1 MIFRTLLL
9 AAVLA
14 CAATVAHA
22 QVSREAAAE
31 VERVTASAPCKA
43 AMAALSADHDRIV
56 AENIALTEI
65 PAPPF
70 KEAAKTKAFL
80 DLFVKL
86 GLEDAGIDAEGN
98 VTGLRR
104 GQGSDNAG
112 GPLVAMAAHL
122 DTVFPEGTD
131 VHVQRDGTILRA
143 PGVGDDTRGLAVM
156 LGIVRALDAAHVETD
171 SDVLFVASVG
181 EEGLGD
187 LRGMKYLFGKG
198 PYKDRIKTFIA
209 IDGLTPQAIMTTA
222 LGSKRYRLTF
232 SGPGGHSYNAFGL
245 VNPMYA
251 MGTFLVD
258 FAKTEVPALT
268 TYNVGVIGGGTSVNS
283 IPLQSSAEIDIRS
296 VSPAEVDKIAARMTE
311 LAQAAAEAENKSR
324 STKAGRIEVKIEL
337 IGDRPA
343 GSTSHPFLGARQP
356 AAAAEPRNAQRNE
369 RLVEY
374 AWAAALAQGME
385 PKLTTQSTD
394 ANIAMSLGIPA
405 ITLASGSGDRMHALD
420 EWIDVETGKSLPSM
434 GMLLTTLL
442 ASAGLRE

>member
-1 MIFRTLLL
+1 MPLRPLLL
-9 AAVLA
+9 AALL
-14 CAATVAHA
+14 CAAPAAHA

-31 VERVTASAPCKA
+31 VERVTASSAYKA
-43 AMAALSADHDRIV
+43 AMAAVSADHDRIV
-56 AENIALTEI
+56 EENIALTEV

-70 KEAAKTKAFL
+70 KETAKAKAFFE
-80 DLFVKL
+80 LFSKL
-86 GLEDAGIDAEGN
+86 GLEDVGIDAEGN

-104 GQGSDNAG
+104 GKG
-112 GPLVAMAAHL
+112 GPLLAIAAHL

-131 VHVQRDGTILRA
+131 VHVKRDGTILRA
-143 PGVGDDTRGLAVM
+143 PGVGDDTRGLAIM
-156 LGIVRALDAAHVETD
+156 LGIIRALASAQVETD
-171 SDVLFVASVG
+171 SNILFVASVG

-232 SGPGGHSYNAFGL
+232 SGPGGHSYAAFGL

-251 MGTFLVD
+251 MGAFLVE
-258 FAKTEVPALT
+258 FAKTQVPALT

-283 IPLQSSAEIDIRS
+283 IPLQSWAEIDIRS
-296 VSPAEVDKIAARMTE
+296 VSPPEVEKIAARMNV
-311 LAQAAAEAENKSR
+311 LAEEAAEAENKAR

-356 AAAAEPRNAQRNE
+356 QAAREPGNAARNE

-405 ITLASGSGDRMHALD
+405 ITLASGYGDRMHALD
-420 EWIDVETGKSLPSM
+420 EWIDVDKEKSLKSA
-434 GMLLTTLL
+434 GMLMTTIL
-442 ASAGLRE
+442 ATAGIRE

>member
-1 MIFRTLLL
+1 MPLRPLLL
-9 AAVLA
+9 AAALLS
-14 CAATVAHA
+14 AATQTHA
-22 QVSREAAAE
+22 QVSREATAE
-31 VERVTASAPCKA
+31 VERVTASAPYKA
-43 AMAALSADHDRIV
+43 AMAAMAADHDRIV
-56 AENIALTEI
+56 EENIAMTEV

-70 KEAAKTKAFL
+70 KETAKAKAFL
-80 DLFVKL
+80 ELFSKL
-86 GLEDAGIDAEGN
+86 GLEDVGVDAEGN

-104 GQGSDNAG
+104 GKG
-112 GPLVAMAAHL
+112 GPLLAVAAHL

-131 VHVQRDGTILRA
+131 VHVKRDGTILRA
-143 PGVGDDTRGLAVM
+143 PGIGDDTRGLAIM
-156 LGIVRALDAAHVETD
+156 LGIVRAMGVARSETD
-171 SDVLFVASVG
+171 SDILFVASVG

-232 SGPGGHSYNAFGL
+232 SGPGGHSYAAFGL

-251 MGTFLVD
+251 MGAFLVE
-258 FAKTEVPALT
+258 FGKTEVPALT

-283 IPLQSSAEIDIRS
+283 IPLKSWAEIDIRS
-296 VSPAEVDKIAARMTE
+296 VSPAEVDKIAQRMGA
-311 LAQAAAEAENKSR
+311 LAEAAAAAENSAR
-324 STKAGRIEVKIEL
+324 STRAGNIEVKIEL

-343 GSTSHPFLGARQP
+343 GSTAHPFLGTRQP
-356 AAAAEPRNAQRNE
+356 AAAAEPGNATRNE

-374 AWAAALAQGME
+374 AWAAARAQGME

-405 ITLASGSGDRMHALD
+405 ITLASGYGDRMHALD
-420 EWIDVETGKSLPSM
+420 EWIDVDKDKSLKSA
-434 GMLLTTLL
+434 GMLMTTIL
-442 ASAGLRE
+442 ATAGIRE

>member
-1 MIFRTLLL
+1 MSLPILLTALALAL
-9 AAVLA
+9 AAP
-14 CAATVAHA
+14 AAQA
-22 QVSREAAAE
+22 QVSPQAVSE
-31 VERVTASAPCKA
+31 VERITNSAPYKA
-43 AMAALSADHDRIV
+43 AMSALAAEHDRIV
-56 AENIALTEI
+56 QENIALTEV

-70 KEAAKTKAFL
+70 KEAAKAKAFL
-80 DLFVKL
+80 ELFSKL
-86 GLEDAGIDAEGN
+86 GLDDVGIDAEGN

-104 GQGSDNAG
+104 GKG
-112 GPLVAMAAHL
+112 GPLLAVAAHL

-131 VHVQRDGTILRA
+131 VRVKRDGTILRA
-143 PGVGDDTRGLAVM
+143 PGVGDDTRGLAIM
-156 LGIVRALDAAHVETD
+156 LGIIRALEAAHVETD
-171 SDVLFVASVG
+171 SDILFVASVG

-187 LRGMKYLFGKG
+187 LRGMKYLFNKG

-222 LGSKRYRLTF
+222 LGSKRYRLSF
-232 SGPGGHSYNAFGL
+232 SGPGGHSYAAFGL

-251 MGTFLVD
+251 MGAFLAE
-258 FAKTEVPALT
+258 FAKTQVPALT

-283 IPLQSSAEIDIRS
+283 IPLQSWAEIDIRS
-296 VSPAEVDKIAARMTE
+296 VSPAEVDKVAARMNT
-311 LAQAAAEAENKSR
+311 LAQEAAEAENGTR
-324 STKAGRIEVKIEL
+324 SIKAGKIAVKIEL

-356 AAAAEPRNAQRNE
+356 QAAREPGNAARNE

-374 AWAAALAQGME
+374 AWAAALHEGFE

-420 EWIDVETGKSLPSM
+420 EWIDVDKEKSLHSA
-434 GMLLTTLL
+434 GLLLTTIL
-442 ASAGLRE
+442 AAAGLRQ

>member
-1 MIFRTLLL
+1 MSLPILLTALTLAL
-9 AAVLA
+9 AAP
-14 CAATVAHA
+14 VAQA
-22 QVSREAAAE
+22 QVSPQAASE
-31 VERVTASAPCKA
+31 VERITNSAPYKA
-43 AMAALSADHDRIV
+43 AMSALAADHDRIV
-56 AENIALTEI
+56 QENIALTEVA
-65 PAPPF
+65 APPF
-70 KEAAKTKAFL
+70 KEPAKAKAFL
-80 DLFVKL
+80 ELFSKL
-86 GLEDAGIDAEGN
+86 GLADVGIDAEGN

-104 GQGSDNAG
+104 GKG
-112 GPLVAMAAHL
+112 GPLLAVAAHL

-131 VHVQRDGTILRA
+131 VHVKRDGTILRA
-143 PGVGDDTRGLAVM
+143 PGVGDDTRGLAIM
-156 LGIVRALDAAHVETD
+156 LGIIRALQTAHVETD
-171 SDVLFVASVG
+171 SDILFVASVG

-232 SGPGGHSYNAFGL
+232 SGPGGHSYAAFGL

-251 MGTFLVD
+251 MGAFLAE
-258 FAKTEVPALT
+258 FAKTQVPALT

-283 IPLQSSAEIDIRS
+283 IPLQSWAEIDIRS
-296 VSPAEVDKIAARMTE
+296 VSPAEVDKVAARMNA
-311 LAQAAAEAENKSR
+311 LAQEAAEAENGTR
-324 STKAGRIEVKIEL
+324 STKAGKIAVKIEL

-356 AAAAEPRNAQRNE
+356 QAAREPGNAARNE

-374 AWAAALAQGME
+374 AWAAALHEGFE

-420 EWIDVETGKSLPSM
+420 EWIDVDKEKSLHSA
-434 GMLLTTLL
+434 GLLLTTIL
-442 ASAGLRE
+442 AAAGLRQ

>member
-1 MIFRTLLL
+1 MTLRLLL
-9 AAVLA
+9 AAFLLF
-14 CAATVAHA
+14 AASNAFA
-22 QVSREAAAE
+22 QVSHE
-31 VERVTASAPCKA
+31 VTDEVARITASASYKA

-56 AENIALTEI
+56 ADNIALTEV

-70 KEAAKTKAFL
+70 KEAAKSKAFL
-80 DLFVKL
+80 DLLSKL
-86 GLEDAGIDAEGN
+86 GLEDVTTDAEGN

-104 GQGSDNAG
+104 GKAR
-112 GPLVAMAAHL
+112 GPLLAVAAHL

-131 VHVQRDGTILRA
+131 VHVKRDGTILRA
-143 PGVGDDTRGLAVM
+143 PGVGDDTRGLAIM
-156 LGIVRALDAAHVETD
+156 LGIIRALGAAHVETEGD
-171 SDVLFVASVG
+171 ILFVASVG

-209 IDGLTPQAIMTTA
+209 IDGLTPPAIMTTA
-222 LGSKRYRLTF
+222 LGSKRYRVTF
-232 SGPGGHSYNAFGL
+232 TGPGGHSYAAFGL

-251 MGTFLVD
+251 MGSFLTE

-268 TYNVGVIGGGTSVNS
+268 TFNVGVVGGGTSVNS
-283 IPLQSSAEIDIRS
+283 IPLEAWMEIDIRS
-296 VSPAEVDKIAARMTE
+296 VSPAEVDKVAARMNG
-311 LAQAAAEAENKSR
+311 LAESAAEAENSAR
-324 STKAGRIEVKIEL
+324 STKAGKIAVKIEL

-356 AAAAEPRNAQRNE
+356 AAAREPGNAQRNE

-374 AWAAALAQGME
+374 AWAAAMREGME

-405 ITLASGSGDRMHALD
+405 ITLASGYGDRMHALD
-420 EWIDVETGKSLPSM
+420 EWIDVDKEKSLH
-434 GMLLTTLL
+434 
-442 ASAGLRE
+442 SAGLLMTTILAAAGLKQ

>member
-1 MIFRTLLL
+1 MMLRPLLL
-9 AAVLA
+9 AALL
-14 CAATVAHA
+14 CAATAAHA

-31 VERVTASAPCKA
+31 VERITASAPYKA
-43 AMAALSADHDRIV
+43 AMAALAADHDRIV
-56 AENIALTEI
+56 EENIALTEV

-70 KEAAKTKAFL
+70 KEAAKAKAFFE
-80 DLFVKL
+80 LFSKL
-86 GLEDAGIDAEGN
+86 GLEDVGIDAEGN

-104 GQGSDNAG
+104 GKG
-112 GPLVAMAAHL
+112 GPLLAIAAHL

-131 VHVQRDGTILRA
+131 VHVKRDGTILRA
-143 PGVGDDTRGLAVM
+143 PGVGDDTRGLAIM
-156 LGIVRALDAAHVETD
+156 LGIIRAMGVAGIETD
-171 SDVLFVASVG
+171 SDILFVASVG

-198 PYKDRIKTFIA
+198 PYRDRIKTFIA

-232 SGPGGHSYNAFGL
+232 SGPGGHSYAAFGL

-251 MGTFLVD
+251 MGAFLTE
-258 FAKTEVPALT
+258 FGKTEVPALT

-296 VSPAEVDKIAARMTE
+296 VSPAEVDKIAGRVNA
-311 LAQAAAEAENKSR
+311 LAGAAADVENAAR
-324 STKAGRIEVKIEL
+324 STKAGKIEVKIEL

-356 AAAAEPRNAQRNE
+356 AAAREPGNARRND

-374 AWAAALAQGME
+374 AWAAALATDME

-394 ANIAMSLGIPA
+394 ANITMSLGIPA
-405 ITLASGSGDRMHALD
+405 ITLASGYGDRMHALD
-420 EWIDVETGKSLPSM
+420 EWIDVDKDKSLKSA
-434 GMLLTTLL
+434 GMLMTTIL
-442 ASAGLRE
+442 ATAGIWE

>member
-1 MIFRTLLL
+1 MLRPLVL
-9 AAVLA
+9 AALL
-14 CAATVAHA
+14 CAAPAAHA
-22 QVSREAAAE
+22 QVSREAVAE
-31 VERVTASAPCKA
+31 VDRVTASAPYKA
-43 AMAALSADHDRIV
+43 AMAALSADHNRIV
-56 AENIALTEI
+56 EENVALTEV

-70 KEAAKTKAFL
+70 KEAAKAKAFFE
-80 DLFVKL
+80 LFSKL
-86 GLEDAGIDAEGN
+86 GLEDVGIDAEGN

-104 GQGSDNAG
+104 GKGGDNAG
-112 GPLVAMAAHL
+112 GPLVAVAAHL

-131 VHVQRDGTILRA
+131 VHVKRDGTILRA
-143 PGVGDDTRGLAVM
+143 PGVGDDTRGLAIM
-156 LGIVRALDAAHVETD
+156 LGIIRALAAAHVETG
-171 SDVLFVASVG
+171 SDILFVASVG

-232 SGPGGHSYNAFGL
+232 SGPGGHSYAAFGL

-251 MGTFLVD
+251 MGAFLVE
-258 FAKTEVPALT
+258 FAKTQVPALT

-296 VSPAEVDKIAARMTE
+296 VSPAEVDKIAARMNA
-311 LAQAAAEAENKSR
+311 LAAEAAEAENNAR
-324 STKAGRIEVKIEL
+324 STKAGRIAATIEL

-356 AAAAEPRNAQRNE
+356 QAAPEPGTAARNE

-394 ANIAMSLGIPA
+394 ANVPMSLGIPA
-405 ITLASGSGDRMHALD
+405 ITLASGYGDRMHALD
-420 EWIDVETGKSLPSM
+420 EWIDVDKDKSLKSA
-434 GMLLTTLL
+434 GMLMTTIL
-442 ASAGLRE
+442 AAAGLRE

>member
-1 MIFRTLLL
+1 VTLRTLLL
-9 AAVLA
+9 AAAFA
-14 CAATVAHA
+14 CAATAAHA
-22 QVSREAAAE
+22 QVSRDAAAE
-31 VERVTASAPCKA
+31 VERVTASAPYKA
-43 AMAALSADHDRIV
+43 AMAALAADHDRIV
-56 AENIALTEI
+56 EENVALTEV

-70 KEAAKTKAFL
+70 KEVAKAKAFFE
-80 DLFVKL
+80 LFSKL
-86 GLEDAGIDAEGN
+86 GLEDVGTDAEGN

-104 GQGSDNAG
+104 GKG
-112 GPLVAMAAHL
+112 GPLLAVAAHL
-122 DTVFPEGTD
+122 DTVLPEGTD
-131 VHVQRDGTILRA
+131 VHVKRDGTVLRA
-143 PGVGDDTRGLAVM
+143 PGIGDDTRGLAVM
-156 LGIVRALDAAHVETD
+156 LGIARALAAAHVETE
-171 SDVLFVASVG
+171 SDILFVASVG

-232 SGPGGHSYNAFGL
+232 SGPGGHSYAAFGL

-251 MGTFLVD
+251 MGAFLVE
-258 FAKTEVPALT
+258 FGRTEVPALT

-283 IPLQSSAEIDIRS
+283 IPLQSWAEIDIRS
-296 VSPAEVDKIAARMTE
+296 ASPAEVDKIAGRMNA
-311 LAQAAAEAENKSR
+311 LAEGAAEAENSAR
-324 STKAGRIEVKIEL
+324 SVKAGRIEVKVEL

-356 AAAAEPRNAQRNE
+356 AAAAVPGNAQRNE

-374 AWAAALAQGME
+374 AWAAALAAGME

-405 ITLASGSGDRMHALD
+405 ITLAAGSGDRMHALD
-420 EWIDVETGKSLPSM
+420 EWIDVETGKSLRSM

>member
-1 MIFRTLLL
+1 MLG
-9 AAVLA
+9 AALF
-14 CAATVAHA
+14 CAATHLHA

-31 VERVTASAPCKA
+31 VERVTASVPYKA
-43 AMAALSADHDRIV
+43 AMAALSADHDRIIE
-56 AENIALTEI
+56 ENVALTEI

-70 KEAAKTKAFL
+70 KEAVKAKAFL
-80 DLFVKL
+80 DLFAKL

-104 GQGSDNAG
+104 GKGR
-112 GPLVAMAAHL
+112 GPLVAVAAHL
-122 DTVFPEGTD
+122 DTVFPQGTD
-131 VHVQRDGTILRA
+131 VHVKRDGTVLRA

-156 LGIVRALDAAHVETD
+156 LGIIRAMASAHVETS
-171 SDVLFVASVG
+171 SDILFVASVG

-187 LRGMKYLFGKG
+187 LRGMKYLFGKS
-198 PYKDRIKTFIA
+198 PNKDRIGTFIA

-232 SGPGGHSYNAFGL
+232 AGPGGHSYAAFGL

-251 MGTFLVD
+251 MGAFLVE
-258 FAKTEVPALT
+258 FARTEVPALT

-283 IPLQSSAEIDIRS
+283 IPLQSWAEIDIRS
-296 VSPAEVDKIAARMTE
+296 VSPAEVDKVAARMNA
-311 LAQAAAEAENKSR
+311 LAEEAAEAENSAR
-324 STKAGRIEVKIEL
+324 STKAGRIVVKIEL

-356 AAAAEPRNAQRNE
+356 AAAAEPGNAQRNE

-374 AWAAALAQGME
+374 AWAAALAAGME

-420 EWIDVETGKSLPSM
+420 EWIDVETGKSLRSM